1 MLYKIQNNFIDID
14 QNQYLTSNDRRTRGQ
29 HEFYQERITNDVYSY
44 RNSFSPRPIRDWN
57 QLPTNITTT
66 NTVEGFRAALKAVS
80 MK

>member
-14 QNQYLTSNDRRTRGQ
+14 QNQYLTSNDSRTRGQ
-29 HEFYQERITNDVYSY
+29 HKFYQERITNGVYSY
-44 RNSFSPRPIRDWN
+44 MNSLSTTTIRDWN
-57 QLPTNITTT
+57 QLPTNIITT